1 MKARVYALIV
11 LAIFL
16 AVLAVMGA
24 GYYTNGFEA
33 VSSLYVK
40 SGSEVYTG
48 NADLTVTNDKEITIQ
63 VKSAGFKNYTTP
75 EYTVQ
80 VVSVG
85 DFEYTV
91 NGTPYKWTAG
101 EDLSEQFLI
110 SQNGGNVT
118 FAALTFDEYLGYIYP
133 NAECSHDM
141 AGKPFYSVNIT
152 SDKRTVALN
161 VIAIKETIPAEGIE
175 IVPDEVIT
183 G

>member
-1 MKARVYALIV
+1 MKARAYALIV
-11 LAIFL
+11 LAIL
-16 AVLAVMGA
+16 IAVLAVIGA

-40 SGSEVYTG
+40 SGSEVYTD
-48 NADLTVTNDKEITIQ
+48 NAELLVKNDKEITIQ

-80 VVSVG
+80 ILSVG

-91 NGTPYKWTAG
+91 DGTPYKWTAG
-101 EDLSEQFLI
+101 EDLTDEFLI
-110 SQNGGNVT
+110 NQNGGSVT

-141 AGKPFYSVNIT
+141 ADKPFYSVNIT
-152 SDKRTVALN
+152 SGKRTVALN
-161 VIAIKETIPAEGIE
+161 VTKEVLAEGIE
-175 IVPDEVIT
+175 IVPGEVVT